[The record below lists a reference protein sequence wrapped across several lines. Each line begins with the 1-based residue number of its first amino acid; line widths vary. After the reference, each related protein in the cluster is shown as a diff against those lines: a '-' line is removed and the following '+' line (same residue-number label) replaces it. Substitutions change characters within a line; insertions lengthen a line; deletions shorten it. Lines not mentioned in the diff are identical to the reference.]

1 MHLGSLVKVASLLPM
16 QKIEKRFPSEAGV
29 SNQRSQQPAAQFPM
43 PRHGETAAGRPDQ
56 DHVATLHAIERESDP
71 GDGLDEIVSRYG
83 GKSRHPLYTRTS
95 MTWNSDEGGEAAPCS
110 RRLVK

>member
-1 MHLGSLVKVASLLPM
+1 MRLGSLVKVVFLLPM

-29 SNQRSQQPAAQFPM
+29 SDQRSQEVAAQFPA
-43 PRHGETAAGRPDQ
+43 PRHGEAPAGRPDQ
-56 DHVATLHAIERESDP
+56 DHVATLHAIEREPGP
-71 GDGLDEIVSRYG
+71 GDGLDEIVSRYD
-83 GKSRHPLYTRTS
+83 GKSRHRLYTRTS